1 MIARVKQ
8 RCARAVLAVAL
19 GVIGCGKK
27 PVPEPTASTAKPVV
41 ASKVVAPAKPPA
53 AAPTP
58 AHVPAQV
65 RVVVVSVD
73 GLRPDMITPEVMPRH
88 VKMMSEGVTARIA
101 STILQSDT
109 LPSHAAMLSGRGVA
123 AHGLTWNSYKQN
135 RGFIRVPTIFS
146 MAREHGL
153 STAMIV
159 GKQKLRHIA
168 GPDSVDHFERPS
180 YLCGGVAKRAAAYFT
195 AEKPD
200 LLFVHFSD
208 PDEYG
213 HSHGWMSKE
222 YVKAAQNSD
231 ACLGVVL
238 DAIDASPVAASTL
251 VIVTADHGGEAH
263 VHSNGRLG
271 VNGHIPWIARGPGI
285 VAGSVIEEPVATF
298 DTAAT
303 TLAALGLPILPEMS
317 GASRVQFTR

>member
-1 MIARVKQ
+1 MEVR
-8 RCARAVLAVAL
+8 RAPRLLGALALSLV
-19 GVIGCGKK
+19 GCG
-27 PVPEPTASTAKPVV
+27 STDP
-41 ASKVVAPAKPPA
+41 SPAPAPTPKLAIAPPA
-53 AAPTP
+53 AVKPASPPPTP
-58 AHVPAQV
+58 TPTATAAQV
-65 RVVVVSVD
+65 RVVIVSVD
-73 GLRPDMITPEVMPRH
+73 GLRPDMITPEHMPRH
-88 VKMMSEGVTARIA
+88 ERLMSQGVTARIA

-168 GPDSVDHFERPS
+168 GPQSVDHFERPS
-180 YLCGGVAKRAAAYFT
+180 YLCGGVARRAAEYFT
-195 AEKPD
+195 TQTPD

-222 YVKAAQNSD
+222 YIKAAENSD
-231 ACLGVVL
+231 ECLGVVL
-238 DAIDASPVAASTL
+238 DAIDKSPAAASTL
-251 VIVTADHGGEAH
+251 VIVTADHGGEAR
-263 VHSNGRLG
+263 VHSNGHMA

-303 TLAALGLPILPEMS
+303 TLAALGLPLLPEMS